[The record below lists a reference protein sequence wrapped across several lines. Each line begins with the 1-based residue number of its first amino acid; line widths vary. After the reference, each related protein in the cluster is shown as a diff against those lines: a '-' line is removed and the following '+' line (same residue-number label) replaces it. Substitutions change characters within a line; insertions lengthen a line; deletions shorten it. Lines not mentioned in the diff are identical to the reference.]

1 MKIKFTE
8 IEINTIIDLY
18 TKDKLNT
25 REIGVKLGISKT
37 PISRV
42 LKDNELLKKGN
53 SNGIKIS
60 LTNEQKSIIKNL
72 YLKEYKSCEEISQEV
87 GLTKSFVDKFLGKC
101 DFRRDKGKAASIGL
115 VKRYRDMN
123 YDEYLEQID
132 IYYKYELEVLKITRQ
147 QPIKLLANYNNRG
160 NSGVDGAYHLD
171 HKYSIIEG
179 FKNNIK
185 PELIGNIKNLEFIP
199 WKENL
204 KKRAKCSITIEE
216 LINE

>member
-1 MKIKFTE
+1 MRLSFTD
-8 IEINTIIDLY
+8 IEIKTIIDLY
-18 TKDKLNT
+18 TKDGLNT
-25 REIGVKLGISKT
+25 TKIGVKLGISKT

-42 LKDNELLKKGN
+42 LRDNGLLRKGN
-53 SNGIKIS
+53 SNGLKIL
-60 LTNEQKSIIKNL
+60 LTNEQENTIKKL
-72 YLKEYKSCEEISQEV
+72 YLKEYKSCEEIAQEV
-87 GLTKSFVDKFLGKC
+87 GLTKSFIDKFLSKC

-115 VKRYRDMN
+115 VKRYRNMN

-185 PELIGNIKNLEFIP
+185 PELIGNIRNLEFIP

-204 KKRAKCSITIEE
+204 NKRAKCSITIKE